1 MAPVNVGTHSIVT
14 AWTRRRRR
22 ATAAGAAIIA
32 VLLLPALAAAHP
44 LGNFTINHYAGVRVE
59 ANRILL
65 DVVIDQAEIPAFQ
78 ARLGFDADGDGE
90 LSAAEVDAGRVAACR
105 EIGGSLD
112 LEVAGARQTLVLTE
126 AGLAFPPGVGGLST
140 MREVCGFVATPATA
154 IVDGTPVAFADR
166 SYAERLGW
174 REIVLEGSGVTLA
187 AARGTFRTTGVSERL
202 THYPTTLLS
211 QALADTDVAVTA
223 SPGGPV
229 LAALDIPDASPLPGM
244 AGTATDPAPGAGSPG
259 TAPVAQ
265 TVAAGAVPGG
275 VTAGELPSI
284 FRTADL
290 TPLVLLLSV
299 LTAAGLGAWHAVTPG
314 HGKTLMAAYLVGTQ
328 GRPLHAVG
336 LGLSVALSHTLG
348 ILALAGL
355 IVGAQGIL
363 PPELVLR
370 TTPVVA
376 AVSVVAIGGWML
388 LGEARR
394 RRGRRAA
401 AHDHGHSHELDH
413 DHDQVSAGPDH
424 DHATSAAHDHHLP
437 AAGEHSHGG
446 LRHSHLPRPGST
458 ISWRSLF
465 VLGLAGG
472 LIPSA
477 SALLILLGSIAA
489 GRPAFGFVLVV
500 AFGLGMAL
508 VMGGIGLAL
517 VVARGR
523 LDRVEAAS
531 PFSRLGAYLPLVA
544 SFVVLG
550 LGLYLT
556 VQAVSG
562 NTTF

>member
-1 MAPVNVGTHSIVT
+1 MTGRSNRP
-14 AWTRRRRR
+14 RRF
-22 ATAAGAAIIA
+22 AAAGAAIVA

-44 LGNFTINHYAGVRVE
+44 LGNFTINHYAGVRIE
-59 ANRILL
+59 TDRILL

-78 ARLGFDADGDGE
+78 ARLGFDTNGDGE
-90 LSAAEVDAGRVAACR
+90 LSAAEIDAGRVAACQ
-105 EIGGSLD
+105 GLAGSLD
-112 LEVAGARQTLVLTE
+112 LEVGGTRLALELTE

-140 MREVCGFVATPATA
+140 MREVCAFRASVASPMAAGST
-154 IVDGTPVAFADR
+154 VDFADR
-166 SYAERLGW
+166 SFSQRLGW
-174 REIVLEGSGVTLA
+174 REVVIQGSGVILA
-187 AARGTFRTTGVSERL
+187 AVHGELRTTSVSNRL
-202 THYPTTLLS
+202 THYPTTLLA
-211 QALADTDVAVTA
+211 QALADGDIVVAA
-223 SPGGPV
+223 SPGGPA
-229 LAALDIPDASPLPGM
+229 LAPLDIPDAAPLPG
-244 AGTATDPAPGAGSPG
+244 AAGSQVADASSAA
-259 TAPVAQ
+259 APPVQAV
-265 TVAAGAVPGG
+265 TSGAVPGG

-284 FRTADL
+284 FRSADL

-299 LTAAGLGAWHAVTPG
+299 VTAAGLGAWHAVTPG

-355 IVGAQGIL
+355 IVGAQGVL
-363 PPELVLR
+363 PPEVVLR

-376 AVSVVAIGGWML
+376 AISVVAIGAWML
-388 LGEARR
+388 VGEARR
-394 RRGRRAA
+394 RRDRRATA
-401 AHDHGHSHELDH
+401 LEHDHVQAHDRHHEHEHGHEDERE
-413 DHDQVSAGPDH
+413 
-424 DHATSAAHDHHLP
+424 P

-446 LRHSHLPRPGST
+446 LRHSHLPRAGST

-477 SALLILLGSIAA
+477 SALLILLGSIAT

-508 VMGGIGLAL
+508 VMGGMGLAL

-531 PFSRLGAYLPLVA
+531 PLSRLGAYMPLAA

-550 LGLYLT
+550 LGVYLT

-562 NTTF
+562 NPTF

>member
-1 MAPVNVGTHSIVT
+1 MGTHSIVI
-14 AWTRRRRR
+14 ASLRRRRHPV
-22 ATAAGAAIIA
+22 AVGAALIA
-32 VLLLPALAAAHP
+32 VLLVPALAAAHP
-44 LGNFTINHYAGVRVE
+44 LGNFTINHYAGVRIE
-59 ANRILL
+59 TDRIRL

-78 ARLGFDADGDGE
+78 ARLGFDTDGDGE
-90 LSAAEVDAGRVAACR
+90 LSAAEVDAGRVAACQ
-105 EIGGSLD
+105 ELTGSLD
-112 LEVAGARQTLVLTE
+112 LEAGGARQTLTLAE
-126 AGLAFPPGVGGLST
+126 AGLEFPPGVGGLST
-140 MREVCGFVATPATA
+140 MREVCEYVATPGSALAAAGSVT
-154 IVDGTPVAFADR
+154 FADR
-166 SYAERLGW
+166 SFAERLGW
-174 REIVLEGSGVTLA
+174 REVVMTGSGVTLA
-187 AARGTFRTTGVSERL
+187 AVHGELRTTSVSERL
-202 THYPTTLLS
+202 THYPTTLLA
-211 QALADTDVAVTA
+211 QALADMDVAVGVTA
-223 SPGGPV
+223 GGP
-229 LAALDIPDASPLPGM
+229 LLPPFEAPDAIPL
-244 AGTATDPAPGAGSPG
+244 AGASGSVALSAAAPPGAGG
-259 TAPVAQ
+259 
-265 TVAAGAVPGG
+265 AGAVPGG

-290 TPLVLLLSV
+290 TPLVLILSI

-336 LGLSVALSHTLG
+336 LGLSVAFSHTLG

-355 IVGAQGIL
+355 IVGAQGVL
-363 PPELVLR
+363 PPDVVLR
-370 TTPVVA
+370 TTPLVA

-388 LGEARR
+388 LGEVRR
-394 RRGRRAA
+394 RRGRRDLAGAMVSEDHHHDDGHGQAHEHTDDHDHGHGHGHDHAHETA
-401 AHDHGHSHELDH
+401 AHDH
-413 DHDQVSAGPDH
+413 
-424 DHATSAAHDHHLP
+424 LP
-437 AAGEHSHGG
+437 APGEHQHGG
-446 LRHSHLPRPGST
+446 VAHTHLPRPGST

-523 LDRVEAAS
+523 LDRVEATS
-531 PFSRLGAYLPLVA
+531 PFSRLSAYLPLVA

-562 NTTF
+562 TTTF